1 MKKVLTKSILFSAM
15 VIGLALASCTGKP
28 KEQPAEQ
35 QETENQNH
43 DDEQDPQAETAPL
56 DETDRE

>member
-1 MKKVLTKSILFSAM
+1 MASAETQSE
-15 VIGLALASCTGKP
+15 G
-28 KEQPAEQ
+28 QPAEQ